1 MRKFMK
7 KYIVVEYEE
16 SDFDEV
22 KNEMTNQEAVEILDS
37 LPRGWFPYRHPS
49 YDKHVSSSDYDNY
62 RIYCALNLAIKAL
75 EGKNHG

>member
-7 KYIVVEYEE
+7 KYTVIEYEE

-22 KNEMTNQEAVEILDS
+22 KNGTTNQEAVEILDS

-49 YDKHVSSSDYDNY
+49 YDKHASSSDYDNY
-62 RIYCALNLAIKAL
+62 RICCALDLAIKAL